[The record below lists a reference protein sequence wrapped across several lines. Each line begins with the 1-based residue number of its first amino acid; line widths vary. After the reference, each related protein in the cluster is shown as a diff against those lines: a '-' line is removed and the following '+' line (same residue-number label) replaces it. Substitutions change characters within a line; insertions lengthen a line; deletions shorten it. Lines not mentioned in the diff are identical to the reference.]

1 MRRIHADTKGS
12 VGERHHGTLPE
23 QRLNVSDTQR
33 EGDTKDGWG
42 GGRASAGAAIFEVF
56 TCEALMGVGGSV
68 ARVRGGGEMEVVTC
82 TAVMTT
88 DAIVRLRHERVCA
101 FVCDTYSGR
110 EVADTTS
117 RIGIRD
123 TDNVQQPAQAEQ
135 ERERARE
142 VERERERETEKERR
156 REQEIEAQLQAAEG
170 LRKGRFLFTR
180 SRSTSPIRLH
190 VAGGEGG
197 GGGGGGGDVRE
208 PAKQVSGLQKH
219 EEVPC
224 FSLYSST
231 TPLLLLILFLTYS
244 P

>member
-12 VGERHHGTLPE
+12 VEERHHGTLPE
-23 QRLNVSDTQR
+23 HRLNVSDTQR
-33 EGDTKDGWG
+33 EGDTKDGWVG
-42 GGRASAGAAIFEVF
+42 GGASAGAARFEVF

-88 DAIVRLRHERVCA
+88 DAIVR
-101 FVCDTYSGR
+101 DM
-110 EVADTTS
+110 
-117 RIGIRD
+117 
-123 TDNVQQPAQAEQ
+123 DNVQQPAQAEQ
-135 ERERARE
+135 ERQRARE

-156 REQEIEAQLQAAEG
+156 REQEVEAQLQAAEG
-170 LRKGRFLFTR
+170 LRKERFLFTR

-190 VAGGEGG
+190 SAGG
-197 GGGGGGGDVRE
+197 GGGGEGAGGDVRE

-224 FSLYSST
+224 FSLDSST
-231 TPLLLLILFLTYS
+231 TPILLLILSLPYS
-244 P
+244 L